1 VVPGADEQGVDAIF
15 TKWTAL
21 QLAIDMGW
29 GGQDSEEK
37 GRSLR
42 DEVLDWF
49 YNGKGAAA
57 ASGERG
63 SCVTS
68 ASV

>member
-1 VVPGADEQGVDAIF
+1 MDAIF

-37 GRSLR
+37 GRLLR

-49 YNGKGAAA
+49 YNGKGAVA
-57 ASGERG
+57 ASSGRG

-68 ASV
+68 ASA